1 VFFFSIETASRNLGS
16 LVVRH
21 QIYLH
26 LAQHLPFTKQ
36 TLQSRA
42 KKIRIQS
49 EENKLTHSVK
59 KLKILVNEMMPSVLE
74 THEKECEKVKVLK

>member
-1 VFFFSIETASRNLGS
+1 VASRNLNS
-16 LVVRH
+16 LAVRH

-26 LAQHLPFTKQ
+26 LAQHLPFAKQ

-49 EENKLTHSVK
+49 EENKLTQTVRQL
-59 KLKILVNEMMPSVLE
+59 KLLVDEMMPSVVE
-74 THEKECEKVKVLK
+74 NHEKECEKVKQLK